1 MKKKLFTLMVLS
13 ILFLFAFQASPQ
25 AQTQTQQKEKQMIVT
40 ATVLNFRSSPKIT
53 NNIIGKLLL
62 NQTVTFIQKEGNWSL
77 IQTTAGKKGYVYNT
91 YIKDKPAS
99 TVNKGDLRNQ
109 VVAYS
114 KQFLGN
120 PYVYGGNSLTNGVD
134 CSGFTQQ
141 ILKKFGYN
149 INRTSRTQILNGTR
163 VSAKELLPG
172 DLVFYGY
179 SGNISHVA
187 MYIGDGKIIH
197 ANSSKT
203 GIITS
208 NLYYGSKPYIGSTR
222 IIS

>member
-13 ILFLFAFQASPQ
+13 ILFLFSFHISPQ
-25 AQTQTQQKEKQMIVT
+25 AQTQNQQNEKQLVVT
-40 ATVLNFRSSPKIT
+40 ASVLNFRSSPKIT
-53 NNIIGKLLL
+53 NNIIGKLLY
-62 NQTVTFIQKEGNWSL
+62 NQTVIFLSTEGNWSL
-77 IQTTAGKKGYVYNT
+77 VKASDGKTGYVYNT
-91 YIKDKPAS
+91 YVKEKADPA
-99 TVNKGDLRNQ
+99 TNKTDLRNQ
-109 VVAYS
+109 VVAYA

-141 ILKKFGYN
+141 IFKHFGYS

-163 VSAKELLPG
+163 VNAKELLPG

-179 SGNISHVA
+179 SGVISHVA

-222 IIS
+222 II

>member
-13 ILFLFAFQASPQ
+13 ILFLFSFHVSPQ
-25 AQTQTQQKEKQMIVT
+25 AQTQNQQNEKQLVVT
-40 ATVLNFRSSPKIT
+40 ASVLNFRSSPKIT
-53 NNIIGKLLL
+53 NNIIGKLLY
-62 NQTVTFIQKEGNWSL
+62 NQTVIFLNKEGNWSL
-77 IQTTAGKKGYVYNT
+77 VKAPNGKTGYVYNT
-91 YIKDKPAS
+91 YVKEKTAS
-99 TVNKGDLRNQ
+99 TTNKTDIRNQ
-109 VVAYS
+109 VVAYA

-141 ILKKFGYN
+141 ILKKFGYS
-149 INRTSRTQILNGTR
+149 INRTSKTQILNGTR
-163 VSAKELLPG
+163 VNANELLPG

-179 SGNISHVA
+179 SGVISHVA

-222 IIS
+222 II